1 MGWWHGD
8 YDTAAGSLA
17 RTGCREGE
25 GTDEGD
31 NRHTL

>member
-17 RTGCREGE
+17 RTGGE

-31 NRHTL
+31 DRHTL